1 MTLSEL
7 LAVAVEM
14 HGSDVHLT
22 AGQPPL
28 VRVHGDLLRLE
39 NHPVLSSA
47 DIEQVVGRHLTDRQ
61 QEQFEQTSELDFSTN
76 IDAIARIRGNLF
88 RQRGGAAAVFRL
100 IPDQVPGVS
109 ALGLPS
115 SVMKF
120 ARLPRGLVLVT
131 GPTGSGK
138 TTTLAAMI
146 DTINS
151 ERRCHIL
158 TIEDPIEYVH
168 EPKVGVVSQREVRTD
183 TAGFAPALRAALRED
198 PDVVLI
204 GEMRDRETVQAALGI
219 AETGHLTLATLHTN
233 SAIQTIHRI
242 IDLFPS
248 HIQAH
253 VRAQLSLVLQGIACQ
268 ILAPRADGHGRVAA
282 VEVLVP
288 TSGVRHL
295 IREDKLH
302 QVYSAMQSA
311 PQTAGMQTMNQALTA
326 LYREGRLTLES
337 AVAASSDQEELQA
350 MITRHQGR
358 TGVNRHLRTT

>member
-7 LAVAVEM
+7 LEVTVERR
-14 HGSDVHLT
+14 GSDVHLT

-28 VRVHGDLLRLE
+28 VRVDGDLVRLDD
-39 NHPVLSSA
+39 HPVLTGP
-47 DIEQVVGRHLTDRQ
+47 DIERMVGRHLTDRQ
-61 QEQFEQTSELDFSTN
+61 QEQFEETSELDFSAN
-76 IDAIARIRGNLF
+76 IDDIARIRGNLF
-88 RQRGGAAAVFRL
+88 RQRGGVAAVFRL
-100 IPDQVPGVS
+100 IPEQVPG
-109 ALGLPS
+109 ANHLGLPS
-115 SVMKF
+115 SVVDF

-138 TTTLAAMI
+138 TTTLAAII

-168 EPKVGVVSQREVRTD
+168 ESKKSVVNQREVRTD

-204 GEMRDRETVQAALGI
+204 GEMRDRETVEAALTI

-233 SAIQTIHRI
+233 SAVQTIYRI

-248 HIQAH
+248 HTQAH

-268 ILAPRADGHGRVAA
+268 ILVACADGDGQVAA

-302 QVYSAMQSA
+302 QVYSVMQSA
-311 PQTAGMQTMNQALTA
+311 PHPVGMQTMNQALA
-326 LYREGRLTLES
+326 ELYRRGRVGLET
-337 AVAASSDQEELQA
+337 AVAASSDREELQA
-350 MITRHQGR
+350 MIARHSGGTGR
-358 TGVNRHLRTT
+358 TGVDAA